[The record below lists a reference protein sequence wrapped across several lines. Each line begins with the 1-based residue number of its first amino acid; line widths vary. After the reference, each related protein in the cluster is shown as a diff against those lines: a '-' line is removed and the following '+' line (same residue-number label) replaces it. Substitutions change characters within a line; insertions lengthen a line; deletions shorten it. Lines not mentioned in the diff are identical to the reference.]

1 MSEEVSLAVLSG
13 AAAAA
18 LVTEMVQDS
27 WSSMRDLVARFFRHG
42 GEVEER
48 RQMARLESD
57 RAQVA
62 QTDSR
67 ELEDRWRRRMLTLAE
82 DFDDARQDLRA
93 IAARLPDAPA
103 STAGQVATNTSGS
116 VIQIGGNNWGS
127 LQTERR

>member
-1 MSEEVSLAVLSG
+1 
-13 AAAAA
+13 
-18 LVTEMVQDS
+18 
-27 WSSMRDLVARFFRHG
+27 
-42 GEVEER
+42 
-48 RQMARLESD
+48 MARLESD